1 MAAAYDVV
9 CIGSGH
15 NGLIAAAYLAK
26 AGMKVLVLE
35 RNEYFGGGVATL
47 EAVAPGYRHDWHS
60 ATHIVIQ
67 ANALIR
73 NDELGLIAKYGL
85 KYMYRSEEHKSELQ
99 SH

>member
-1 MAAAYDVV
+1 MASHDIV
-9 CIGSGH
+9 CVGSGH

-35 RNEYFGGGVATL
+35 KNDYYGGGVATL

-67 ANALIR
+67 ANPLIR
-73 NDELGLIAKYGL
+73 KDELAAAPSYEA
-85 KYMYRSEEHKSELQ
+85 EEEVALEAAA
-99 SH
+99 